1 MKGFMR
7 VVNLLDVSSSLVEES
22 SSSWT
27 TRIDWNKLML
37 SDNVEF
43 AGSEGASLLV
53 TPFKFL
59 Q

>member
-1 MKGFMR
+1 M
-7 VVNLLDVSSSLVEES
+7 NLLNVSSSLVVES
-22 SSSWT
+22 SSSWI

-37 SDNVEF
+37 SDRVEF
-43 AGSEGASLLV
+43 CGSEGASLLV